1 MTVWFALL
9 ALGAYLLGALP
20 VHYWA
25 AKRHKGIDLR
35 QFGTGQVGAGNLW
48 RMTSSWKISLPISI
62 FDITKGMMMVLVA
75 RFIGLDIVLQLVIGL
90 AAIIG
95 HNWSVFLRFGG
106 GRGVATALGVL
117 LIIPLINGLP
127 PWGLVAFFITAVVI
141 LFISRTTPLPV
152 LMGLAVVPLVS
163 WWFYEPPSLA
173 LGFLAM
179 VLIIVAKR
187 LTAQRLAEAVSIS
200 KKRLFFNRLL
210 FDRDIK
216 DRKVWMNR
224 KPVGQQEVKK
234 G

>member
-1 MTVWFALL
+1 MTIWLILL

-25 AKRHKGIDLR
+25 ARLHKGIDLR
-35 QFGTGQVGAGNLW
+35 QYGTGQVGAGNLW
-48 RMTSSWKISLPISI
+48 RMTSNWKMGLAIGI
-62 FDITKGMMMVLVA
+62 FDFTKGMAMVLLA
-75 RFIGLDIVLQLVIGL
+75 RFIGLDIALQLVIGL

-106 GRGVATALGVL
+106 GRGVATALGVV
-117 LIIPLINGLP
+117 LITPLINGLP
-127 PWGLVAFFITAVVI
+127 PWGVLAFLVVALA
-141 LFISRTTPLPV
+141 LFLVLHTTPLAA
-152 LMGLAVVPLVS
+152 LMGLIAVPLVS
-163 WWFYEPPSLA
+163 WGFYEPPSLA

-179 VLIIVAKR
+179 LLIIVAKR
-187 LTAQRLAEAVSIS
+187 LTAQRSAEVVSIG
-200 KKRLFFNRLL
+200 KRRLFFNRLL

-224 KPVGQQEVKK
+224 KPVGQQEAKK

>member
-1 MTVWFALL
+1 VTVWLVLL

-48 RMTSSWKISLPISI
+48 RMTSNWKISLPISI
-62 FDITKGMMMVLVA
+62 FDIIKGMIMVLVA
-75 RFIGLDIVLQLVIGL
+75 RFIGLDIVQQLVIGL

-127 PWGLVAFFITAVVI
+127 PWGLVAFLVVALA
-141 LFISRTTPLPV
+141 LFLVLHTTPLAA
-152 LMGLAVVPLVS
+152 LLGLTAVPLVS
-163 WWFYEPPSLA
+163 WGFYEPPALA

-187 LTAQRLAEAVSIS
+187 LTAQRSAEVVSIG
-200 KKRLFFNRLL
+200 KRRLFFNRLL

-224 KPVGQQEVKK
+224 KPAGQQGARK